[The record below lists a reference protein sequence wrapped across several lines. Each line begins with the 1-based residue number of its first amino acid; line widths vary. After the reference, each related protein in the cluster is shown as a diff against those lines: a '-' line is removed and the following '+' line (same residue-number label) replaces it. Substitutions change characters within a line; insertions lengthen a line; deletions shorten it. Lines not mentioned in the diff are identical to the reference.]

1 MKSQRI
7 AVTPPLTDER
17 YHGKLRK
24 RFRMVLLLSV
34 LCFGNFLWA
43 QPDSATEIETVYK
56 AVQKNIWFTFETMA
70 KNPSN
75 QNVVKVLWNNDAAC
89 KNILKLSECPED
101 FTAAMIQSLDE
112 FRSVAAIMFLKSV
125 QGLEYTDEETKRI
138 KAWFKLCEQ
147 TDGIARK
154 YGFEPLSLLSAP
166 KEPDEKEKQEKHEQK
181 ELEKLKMK
189 LRALEEQLKGV

>member
-1 MKSQRI
+1 M
-7 AVTPPLTDER
+7 
-17 YHGKLRK
+17 
-24 RFRMVLLLSV
+24 RFKMMFLSSLLCL
-34 LCFGNFLWA
+34 GNLLWA
-43 QPDSATEIETVYK
+43 QTNPAAEIETVYK
-56 AVQKNIWFTFETMA
+56 AVQKNIWFAFETMA
-70 KNPSN
+70 QNPSN

-112 FRSVAAIMFLKSV
+112 FRSIAAIMFLKSV

-147 TDGIARK
+147 TDTIARK

-166 KEPDEKEKQEKHEQK
+166 KELDEKEKQRKHEKK
-181 ELEKLKMK
+181 ELENLKRK
-189 LRALEEQLKGV
+189 LRELEETLKAGKEA

>member
-1 MKSQRI
+1 MRFTMLFLSLFLCLGNVLGAQESP
-7 AVTPPLTDER
+7 AV
-17 YHGKLRK
+17 
-24 RFRMVLLLSV
+24 
-34 LCFGNFLWA
+34 
-43 QPDSATEIETVYK
+43 EIETVYK

-166 KEPDEKEKQEKHEQK
+166 KELDEKEKQEKHEQK
-181 ELEKLKMK
+181 ELENLKRK
-189 LRALEEQLKGV
+189 LRELEDQLKKEQRDIE

>member
-1 MKSQRI
+1 MRF
-7 AVTPPLTDER
+7 TMLFLPLFLCL
-17 YHGKLRK
+17 G
-24 RFRMVLLLSV
+24 SV
-34 LCFGNFLWA
+34 LGA
-43 QPDSATEIETVYK
+43 QVNPAVEIETVYK
-56 AVQKNIWFTFETMA
+56 AVQKNIGFTFETMA
-70 KNPSN
+70 K
-75 QNVVKVLWNNDAAC
+75 NVVKVLWNNDAAC

-189 LRALEEQLKGV
+189 LRALEKQLKGV